1 MVYVEHLGVSVRV
14 YRCYLLLINLEFCYR
29 WPSAS
34 CGDSVKRA
42 AIEER
47 KTGEQRLTVRWS
59 SQRFLV
65 SQHQGILPMDLFQR
79 FANRCQF
86 FAHWDVFVAYFVASS
101 EGTSQVGC
109 FLRTRCSQLI
119 AQHIFWGI
127 SCPAFLITAD
137 GQVPIKLCIINN
149 GSGHFFL
156 KFLGHEQVQPHGHC
170 LIHSDS
176 LLELQYF
183 KFFRGCRRLW
193 KLSRFFD

>member
-1 MVYVEHLGVSVRV
+1 MVYVEHLGASVRV

-86 FAHWDVFVAYFVASS
+86 FVHWDVFVVYFVPSS
-101 EGTSQVGC
+101 EGKRRKQRFSSHALQSID
-109 FLRTRCSQLI
+109 CS
-119 AQHIFWGI
+119 AH
-127 SCPAFLITAD
+127 
-137 GQVPIKLCIINN
+137 
-149 GSGHFFL
+149 
-156 KFLGHEQVQPHGHC
+156 FLGN
-170 LIHSDS
+170 
-176 LLELQYF
+176 F
-183 KFFRGCRRLW
+183 
-193 KLSRFFD
+193 LSSFSNYC